1 MATPW
6 AGRSLPWSLRSAAP
20 ALQRDA
26 GSDVVLPRRKAVR
39 RITPGLVIGATIVAV
54 FVLIAVL
61 APLLA
66 PYDPNRIMVGPRLA
80 CAIRHASL
88 WRRRPGAA
96 TCSAASSFGARIAL
110 LMAVL
115 GTAISASIGVSL
127 GLLAGFRGGRT
138 DAAVSRGMDV
148 WLAFPGLLLAI
159 VLVARLGPSLHN
171 AIIALGIVGAPA
183 FYRLSRTLTLSARE
197 TPYVES
203 ARAVGAPEGRIVLRH
218 ILPNIFGALLVMITL
233 RAGILILAGG
243 GLSFIGLGAQ
253 PPQPEWGALLAVGR
267 DHMQTAPWLAWFP
280 GLSITLV
287 VLGLNLFG
295 DGLRDL
301 LDTQRLGDS
310 RYS

>member
-1 MATPW
+1 LA
-6 AGRSLPWSLRSAAP
+6 
-20 ALQRDA
+20 
-26 GSDVVLPRRKAVR
+26 
-39 RITPGLVIGATIVAV
+39 IGVMIVAV

-66 PYDPNRIMVGPRLA
+66 PYDPNRIMVAPRLA
-80 CAIRHASL
+80 
-88 WRRRPGAA
+88 PP
-96 TCSAASSFGARIAL
+96 SAAHPFGADALGRDLFSRVLFGARIAL
-110 LMAVL
+110 LMAVV

-159 VLVARLGPSLHN
+159 VLVARLGPSLNN

-218 ILPNIFGALLVMITL
+218 ILPNIFGALLVMMTL
-233 RAGILILAGG
+233 RAGIVILAGG

-301 LDTQRLGDS
+301 LDMRRLNDS
-310 RYS
+310 RYD